1 MATEGELLLL
11 QFPKLFKTSKQLLDK
26 VEVVIESA
34 GSWIVQEKMFKDLNL
49 LEKAA
54 KMLLQLDLFSQN
66 EDLEEI
72 ASTDLKYL
80 FESELPK
87 AKNNSAENYTANFSM
102 VYPGLIATSS
112 QRQTKIE
119 RYKQKKDL
127 EHRVSA
133 MESAVESG

>member
-80 FESELPK
+80 F
-87 AKNNSAENYTANFSM
+87 
-102 VYPGLIATSS
+102 G
-112 QRQTKIE
+112 
-119 RYKQKKDL
+119 
-127 EHRVSA
+127 
-133 MESAVESG
+133 